1 MSTALLATKFFAPP
15 RPAHDVARPLLSQ
28 RLDAGLSR
36 KLTLVCAAA
45 GFGKST
51 LVSQWAQDCP
61 LPSAWLSLDGD
72 DRDPHRFLEYVLG
85 SLQLVSQTVGA
96 GLSVMLKGS
105 PPASIETV
113 LTLLVNQLAK
123 IPGKLVLVLDDY
135 HLAASTSV
143 NDALAFL
150 IDHMPAQLH
159 LVIAS
164 REEPTIALGKLRVNG
179 QLTEIRQQDLRF
191 GLEEAATF
199 FNQDGAVNL
208 SRMQVQAL
216 EARTEGW
223 ISGLKLA
230 AISLHQHQN
239 PETFIASFTGSH
251 HFVQDY
257 LIEEVLHQQPA
268 EVQAFLLRTSVLD
281 RLCGPLCDA
290 VLQGQGGEKILH
302 QLEQAGLFIVPLDSE
317 RRWYR
322 YHHLFSDLLR
332 QRLGQQEAAGP
343 LHRRATQWYE
353 AQGLELEAFHQ
364 ATQAQHMGDALR
376 LIEGK
381 GMPLYFRG
389 VTAPVVHWLSSLT
402 PAALT
407 DHPFLWVAFAWSM
420 LFAGQPALVEEKLL
434 AAEAALRSSPHD
446 ARTADTQGQI
456 AVLRAWLAVYR
467 NEADAIHAQACR
479 ALALLDPESRP
490 ARTAAHCALG
500 VAQMFRG
507 ERAAASA
514 AFSAVIGAGVSSGNL
529 MFSTVAATA
538 LAGIQVT
545 DYQLHAAAATY
556 REAIHMIGDPS
567 HVLGFEARLGLAN
580 ILFEWNALDEADAL
594 AVQCSELVDLAKS
607 RSEIGADLLR
617 ARLLSARGEYL
628 QADALLDALLIRATA
643 LSKTGP
649 LTDRMLDAAD
659 LHIHLKL
666 RQGNVDAAAGMA
678 RAHPL
683 PLGLARTLLAQGQAS
698 QALEKIQE
706 HRRTMESAQRMQD
719 ALKARV
725 LEVRILHAVG
735 AADQALQ
742 LLRACVRQAQPQGS
756 IRLFVDEGA
765 PMQALLGQL
774 REETDTANHVSKLL
788 AAFGL
793 PVTQP
798 RPALAPSAAT
808 PAHLPLGVFSARELE
823 ILQLIAQGHSNQNIG
838 ERLFLSLSTVKWHNQ
853 NLFAKLDVQRRT
865 EAVARARQLNL
876 L

>member
-15 RPAHDVARPLLSQ
+15 RPAHDVVRPLLTQ

-61 LPSAWLSLDGD
+61 FPSAWLSLDVD
-72 DRDPHRFLEYVLG
+72 DRDPNRFLEYVLG
-85 SLQLVSQTVGA
+85 SLELVCQPVGA
-96 GLSVMLKGS
+96 GLSAMLRGS
-105 PPASIETV
+105 PPASAETV

-123 IPGKLVLVLDDY
+123 IPAKLVLVLDDY
-135 HLAASTSV
+135 HLAASTAV

-150 IDHMPAQLH
+150 IDHMPVQLH

-164 REEPTIALGKLRVNG
+164 REEPAIALGKLRVNG
-179 QLTEIRQQDLRF
+179 QLAEIRQQDLRF
-191 GLEEAATF
+191 GLEEAANF
-199 FNQDGAVNL
+199 FNQGGDVRL
-208 SRMQVQAL
+208 SRIQVQAL

-268 EVQAFLLRTSVLD
+268 EIQAFLLRTSVLD

-302 QLEQAGLFIVPLDSE
+302 QLEQTSLFIVPLDSE

-332 QRLGQQEAAGP
+332 QRLGQQEAAEP
-343 LHRRATQWYE
+343 LHRRASQWYE

-364 ATQAQHMGDALR
+364 ATQSKHMGDAMR
-376 LIEGK
+376 LIEGN

-389 VTAPVVHWLSSLT
+389 VTTPVVHWLSSLT
-402 PAALT
+402 PAALSGY
-407 DHPFLWVAFAWSM
+407 PFLWVAFSWSL
-420 LFAGQPALVEEKLL
+420 LFAGQPAQVEEQLL
-434 AAEAALRSSPHD
+434 AAEAALRSSPQD

-467 NEADAIHAQACR
+467 NEADAIHAEACR
-479 ALALLDPESRP
+479 ALALLNPENRP

-500 VAQMFRG
+500 VSQMFRG

-514 AFSAVIGAGVSSGNL
+514 AFSAVIGAGVSSGNV

-538 LAGIQVT
+538 LAGIQAT

-556 REAIHMIGDPS
+556 REAIKMIGDPS
-567 HVLGFEARLGLAN
+567 SVLGFEARLGLAN
-580 ILFEWNALDEADAL
+580 ILYDWNALDEADAL
-594 AVQCSELVDLAKS
+594 AVQCRELVDLAKS
-607 RSEIGADLLR
+607 KSEIGADLLQ

-628 QADALLDALLIRATA
+628 QADALLVRATA
-643 LSKTGP
+643 LNRTGP
-649 LTDRMLDAAD
+649 LTDRLLDAAD
-659 LHIHLKL
+659 LQIRLML
-666 RQGNVDAAAGMA
+666 RQGNVDAAVGLASA
-678 RAHPL
+678 LQL
-683 PLGLARTLLAQGQAS
+683 PLGIARTLLAQGQVS
-698 QALEKIQE
+698 QALESIKS
-706 HRRTMESAQRMQD
+706 HRRAMEPERRTQD
-719 ALKARV
+719 ALKAMV
-725 LEVRILHAVG
+725 LEVSILHAVG
-735 AADQALQ
+735 AVEQALQ

-756 IRLFVDEGA
+756 IRLFLDEGA
-765 PMQALLGQL
+765 PMHTLLGHL
-774 REETDTANHVSKLL
+774 REDQGLADYLAQLL
-788 AAFGL
+788 AAFGK
-793 PVTQP
+793 PATQP
-798 RPALAPSAAT
+798 RAFPAPSTTA
-808 PAHLPLGVFSARELE
+808 PSHLPLGVFSPRELE
-823 ILQLIAQGHSNQNIG
+823 ILQRIEQGDSNQKIG

-853 NLFAKLDVQRRT
+853 NIFAKLDVQRRT